1 MHRYMTSP
9 SHCQEPIY
17 EWKYSK
23 HTQCN
28 PSISPH
34 SIPPKQA
41 CNSLSPRTKI
51 DLEFHFPLFYMNYE
65 RYSRRI
71 YFLTNTAHVSEFRL
85 LLVFPSKSYKLAS
98 IWHRIHVCRLES
110 VESIATGRKSISFRV
125 AIFFSVTLM
134 RRKIASGFRTT
145 WLDIVSLFWRPHGY
159 DVIYAMHQ
167 SVVSESLYGD
177 ALLVC
182 TSAACMQMSLTHD
195 CHCISGFSQHTML
208 SVVQSLWTIVCCGVA
223 LYIVVNESNPSSM

>member
-1 MHRYMTSP
+1 
-9 SHCQEPIY
+9 
-17 EWKYSK
+17 
-23 HTQCN
+23 
-28 PSISPH
+28 
-34 SIPPKQA
+34 
-41 CNSLSPRTKI
+41 
-51 DLEFHFPLFYMNYE
+51 
-65 RYSRRI
+65 
-71 YFLTNTAHVSEFRL
+71 
-85 LLVFPSKSYKLAS
+85 
-98 IWHRIHVCRLES
+98 
-110 VESIATGRKSISFRV
+110 
-125 AIFFSVTLM
+125 M

-223 LYIVVNESNPSSM
+223 LYILVNESNPSSSCLIIKRPVHSLDALPAKLTKESRNQVSKLKLWKYEDKLCITGLSNKRFCVF

>member
-71 YFLTNTAHVSEFRL
+71 YFLTDTAHVSEFRL

-98 IWHRIHVCRLES
+98 IWHRIHVCRLEC

-125 AIFFSVTLM
+125 AIFFSRNPNASKNRFRVSDNVTGYCITVL
-134 RRKIASGFRTT
+134 ATT
-145 WLDIVSLFWRPHGY
+145 WLWRDLRDAPISGLRIA
-159 DVIYAMHQ
+159 VRRRSI
-167 SVVSESLYGD
+167 SLYVGSVY
-177 ALLVC
+177 ANEPYARLPLYFRVF
-182 TSAACMQMSLTHD
+182 TTHD
-195 CHCISGFSQHTML
+195 AIRCTKSMDNCL
-208 SVVQSLWTIVCCGVA
+208 LWRCAV
-223 LYIVVNESNPSSM
+223 YSSERIKSK